1 MFSYSYYGVKCT
13 NFLFGAK
20 YANYYNYF
28 FLVMLIVGSVIS
40 LDAVVGIIDSAYALM
55 AIPTMITLLL
65 LSPKVKKEMNIYF
78 QKHRK

>member
-1 MFSYSYYGVKCT
+1 
-13 NFLFGAK
+13 
-20 YANYYNYF
+20 
-28 FLVMLIVGSVIS
+28 MLIVGSVIS

>member
-20 YANYYNYF
+20 YSRYYNYF
-28 FLVMLIVGSVIS
+28 FLIMLVVGSVIT

-55 AIPTMITLLL
+55 AIPTMITLLY
-65 LSPKVKKEMNIYF
+65 LSPKAKKEMKKYF
-78 QKHRK
+78 SKN